1 MESFEE
7 CASRE
12 LKEETGIDIPPAQF
26 TFAHAVNSVWDAKCS
41 FDENG
46 MTEGLQKEAH
56 YATIFMEAFF
66 SPLNKEPQTLEPHKC
81 EGWMW
86 VKYDNMPRPL
96 FQPLARLLMS
106 KGYRPPAKDQE
117 DENCR
122 KLETY
127 EWEGI

>member
-26 TFAHAVNSVWDAKCS
+26 TFAYAVNSVWEAKCF
-41 FDENG
+41 FDANG

-56 YATIFMEAFF
+56 YATIFMETFC
-66 SPLNKEPQTLEPHKC
+66 SPLNKEPQTLEPLKC

-86 VKYDNMPRPL
+86 VKYDDIPRPL
-96 FQPLARLLMS
+96 FQPLARLLTS
-106 KGYRPPAKDQE
+106 KGYRPPSKNQE

-122 KLETY
+122 KLEIY
-127 EWEGI
+127 E